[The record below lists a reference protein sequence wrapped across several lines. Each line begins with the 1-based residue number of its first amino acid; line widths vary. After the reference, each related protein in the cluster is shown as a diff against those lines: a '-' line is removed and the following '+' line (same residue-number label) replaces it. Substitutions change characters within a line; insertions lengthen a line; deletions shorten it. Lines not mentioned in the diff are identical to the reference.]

1 MTSDRSGHVKISQ
14 LINQVEYFTFQE
26 AQKPEPPSYCS
37 SSSSFKESTAKPRKR
52 VSKPKLKLPTTHF
65 TDQDED
71 LETLMDD
78 VDENCISLP
87 STRAHHPPLNKLK

>member
-1 MTSDRSGHVKISQ
+1 MPSDRTGHVKISQ

-37 SSSSFKESTAKPRKR
+37 SSSSFKESTKPAKRA
-52 VSKPKLKLPTTHF
+52 SKPKLKLPTTHF

-87 STRAHHPPLNKLK
+87 SARAAHSKLKQFP